1 MANYMPAVRSSYFRV
16 KDREKFQEWFDTLL
30 VSDDGLELWT
40 KAVDT
45 AEVHQ
50 KYASDPEEEPF
61 ELIAFGGYTSWPCE
75 RMIVKNDGD
84 DGEGDD
90 FDDCEEIDFTKEL
103 QEHIHE
109 DWSVILQEV
118 GYEKLRYLVGF
129 CTIVDSENIEWIDLT
144 NWAVTTIPDG
154 SKFTSPEY

>member
-1 MANYMPAVRSSYFRV
+1 MANYMSAVRSSYFRV
-16 KDREKFQEWFDTLL
+16 KDREKFNEWFDTLL
-30 VSDDGLELWT
+30 TCEDGLELWT
-40 KAVDT
+40 KTVDT

-75 RMIVKNDGD
+75 RMIAKNAGD
-84 DGEGDD
+84 EGDPD
-90 FDDCEEIDFTKEL
+90 EDYEEIDFTIEL

-109 DWSVILQEV
+109 DWSVILQEI
-118 GYEKLRYLVGF
+118 GHEKLRYLVGF
-129 CTIVDSENIEWIDLT
+129 CAIVDSENIEWIDLT
-144 NWAVTTIPDG
+144 NWAVTKIPDG